1 MKHHVITGNVRRT
14 IVFLMMVMA
23 LFEVLAV
30 AALAEISV
38 PPLRGRVNDYGG
50 MLSAATARQLET
62 DLTALE
68 QSDSTQIVVLTVD
81 SLDGEPIE
89 SFSIRVAEAWKI
101 GQADTDNGAM
111 LVVSKKDRK
120 LRIEVGY
127 GLEGRLTDL
136 VAGQIIRN
144 VVVPEFKQGDFDQGI
159 SHGVSAMIA
168 AVRGEYQAPPS
179 RASSSDG
186 GDPVV
191 FGILAFIFLVSQLGR
206 ANRAV
211 GTAAGGI
218 MLPVIGALF
227 FNGGLGLLLLLFP
240 LGLAAG
246 LVLSVLGAALGSHL
260 PAGHGYRSGGGFS
273 SGGGFGGFS
282 GGGGGFGGGGAS
294 GGW

>member
-14 IVFLMMVMA
+14 IVFFMMVMA
-23 LFEVLAV
+23 LLEVLALV
-30 AALAEISV
+30 ALAEISV
-38 PPLRGRVNDYGG
+38 PSLRGRVNDYGG
-50 MLSAATARQLET
+50 MLSAATIRQLET
-62 DLTALE
+62 DLAAIE

-89 SFSIRVAEAWKI
+89 TFSIRVAEAWKI
-101 GQADTDNGAM
+101 GQADTDNGAL

-136 VAGQIIRN
+136 VSGQIIRN
-144 VVVPEFKQGDFDQGI
+144 IVVPEFKKGDFDQGI
-159 SHGVSAMIA
+159 SQGVSAMIA

-186 GDPVV
+186 SDPVV

-206 ANRAV
+206 ANRAI

-218 MLPVIGALF
+218 MLPVIGAMF
-227 FNGGLGLLLLLFP
+227 FNGGLVLLLLLIP
-240 LGLAAG
+240 LGLLTG
-246 LVLSVLGAALGSHL
+246 LVLSVMGAALGSHL
-260 PAGHGYRSGGGFS
+260 PVGHGYRGGGFS

>member
-14 IVFLMMVMA
+14 IVFLMMVMV
-23 LFEVLAV
+23 LVEVMAV
-30 AALAEISV
+30 AALSEMSV

-50 MLSAATARQLET
+50 MLSASTVRQLET
-62 DLTALE
+62 DLSALE

-89 SFSIRVAEAWKI
+89 TFAIRVAEAWKI

-111 LVVSKKDRK
+111 LIVSKSDRK

-136 VAGQIIRN
+136 VSGQIIRN
-144 VVVPEFKQGDFDQGI
+144 IVVPSFKQGDFDRGI
-159 SHGVSAMIA
+159 SDGVSAMIA

-179 RASSSDG
+179 RTSSSDG
-186 GDPVV
+186 SDPLV

-218 MLPVIGALF
+218 MLPVIGAMF

-240 LGLAAG
+240 LGLVAG
-246 LVLSVLGAALGSHL
+246 LILSVLGAALGSHL
-260 PAGHGYRSGGGFS
+260 PVSHGYRSGGGFS